1 MLLLFTGILIALV
14 FFGAQLKVPTAFAF
28 PGGAG
33 TFVPATP
40 TANTCAANGCH
51 TGTNS
56 SSGAV
61 ITFPSGMTS
70 YTPGGAAIPITIT
83 VPGTSFQTWG
93 FQVTARLASNLA
105 SAGGFFSTGDN
116 GTAQRSG
123 SSSTFTLSW
132 TPPPS
137 GTTGGVN
144 FYLSGVNT
152 NSFSSS
158 NLFSTGMFTLSPAA
172 SGVTPAITSANNTTF
187 TVGTA
192 GTFTVTAT
200 GTPAPTRGE
209 TGALPAGVTFNAT
222 TGVLSGTPTVSGPFP
237 ITFTATN
244 GTSPNASQSFTL
256 TVNPAPI
263 VNHAPAITSASS
275 TTFTVGTAGMFTMTA
290 TGTPAPTRGET
301 GALPAGVTFNA
312 TTGVLSGTPTV
323 SGPFPITFTAQNGTA
338 PNATQNFTLTVNP
351 ATTVNHAPVITSASS
366 TTFTVGTAGTFM
378 MTATGT
384 PAPTL
389 GETGA
394 LPAGVTFSTTTGV
407 LSGTPTVSGPFPI
420 TFTAQNGIAL
430 NATQNFTLTVNPATT
445 GAGALTAS
453 PTSLTFNYQMGGRS
467 PASRTLAVTS
477 TGGSISYTATETDP
491 WLSIN
496 PTSGTSTPGA
506 PGSIRAS
513 VNPAGMAPGSYGA
526 QINIS
531 TQNGKTTT
539 VSVALIITSGSGGG
553 GGTPSGMNAQAYVS
567 DTQSGALAAA
577 WVDNLGTSPHN
588 TSDPLNRGLVLAK
601 SASAPVTALAGATI
615 QNVTGISLTE
625 LGFDFRAGITCST
638 DSPHF
643 VVVTTDGVTHTV
655 GGCSSSAAAGQTTAP
670 MGWMRLRF
678 NPSQATPPIQAAD
691 QVQSISVV
699 LDKGANQPG
708 SSPTQN
714 ATGSI
719 VVIDNITINGTI
731 VGKGPSTTPT
741 PTPQPPPSEGHR
753 DD

>member
-244 GTSPNASQSFTL
+244 GTSPNASQNFIL

-263 VNHAPAITSASS
+263 VNHAPA
-275 TTFTVGTAGMFTMTA
+275 
-290 TGTPAPTRGET
+290 
-301 GALPAGVTFNA
+301 
-312 TTGVLSGTPTV
+312 
-323 SGPFPITFTAQNGTA
+323 
-338 PNATQNFTLTVNP
+338 
-351 ATTVNHAPVITSASS
+351 ITSASS

-643 VVVTTDGVTHTV
+643 VVVTTDGVPHTV

>member
-61 ITFPSGMTS
+61 ITFPSGMTT

-172 SGVTPAITSANNTTF
+172 SGVAPAITSANNTTF

-222 TGVLSGTPTVSGPFP
+222 TGVLSGTPPV
-237 ITFTATN
+237 I
-244 GTSPNASQSFTL
+244 
-256 TVNPAPI
+256 
-263 VNHAPAITSASS
+263 
-275 TTFTVGTAGMFTMTA
+275 
-290 TGTPAPTRGET
+290 
-301 GALPAGVTFNA
+301 
-312 TTGVLSGTPTV
+312 
-323 SGPFPITFTAQNGTA
+323 GPFPITFTAQNGTA
-338 PNATQNFTLTVNP
+338 PNATQKFTLTVNP

-539 VSVALIITSGSGGG
+539 VSVALIITSGSEGG

-567 DTQSGALAAA
+567 DRQSGALAAA
-577 WVDNLGTSPHN
+577 WVDNLGASPHN

-655 GGCSSSAAAGQTTAP
+655 GGCSISAAAGQTTAP

-699 LDKGANQPG
+699 VDKGANQPG